1 MHASSD
7 FVVCVWRQDLDNQ
20 GLGLGLVPMWAVVKV
35 AINILPTDGGWD
47 SNGLVCFPSSASWD
61 RFATAV
67 VICLHLSVAFV
78 PLSLPPSLLLS
89 PSRPLALPC
98 SRGVVGLKLNTITR
112 LEKHSRL
119 GWRPLVCPAESA
131 GCWKFGSSL
140 PAWPRRRCSYDS
152 CGAAGGRRSSRRS
165 GDKRS
170 WRGCFTRPLSAS
182 TGASRGVG
190 TRQQCTD
197 DSGP

>member
-78 PLSLPPSLLLS
+78 PFSLPPSLH
-89 PSRPLALPC
+89 PSLPP
-98 SRGVVGLKLNTITR
+98 SL
-112 LEKHSRL
+112 
-119 GWRPLVCPAESA
+119 P
-131 GCWKFGSSL
+131 SSL
-140 PAWPRRRCSYDS
+140 SLTPTSTS
-152 CGAAGGRRSSRRS
+152 MLTGLSRF
-165 GDKRS
+165 K
-170 WRGCFTRPLSAS
+170 
-182 TGASRGVG
+182 VKYHH
-190 TRQQCTD
+190 
-197 DSGP
+197 